1 VDDGIG
7 LLGLRPIV
15 EEASTTPEHDL
26 LLSGEVVGNA
36 PSWRQLDSGEL
47 IISPADVGSRD
58 VQSVQWSSGPRHERA
73 DDNGSLSARADDRTG
88 KRVDRHAVRTRAWV
102 RAIGASVLIEDRC
115 VAGLIRIRK
124 EVRTLTAFIEHGPRI
139 DEAQTVSSVSLR

>member
-1 VDDGIG
+1 DVPLHRRWEARIVFERPQAGRRACSEARAAQALQKAVSHRAGSRCGRIVDDGIG
-7 LLGLRPIV
+7 LLGLGPVV

-47 IISPADVGSRD
+47 IISPADVVSRD

-73 DDNGSLSARADDRTG
+73 DDNGSLSARADDR
-88 KRVDRHAVRTRAWV
+88 
-102 RAIGASVLIEDRC
+102 
-115 VAGLIRIRK
+115 
-124 EVRTLTAFIEHGPRI
+124 
-139 DEAQTVSSVSLR
+139 